1 MLPVSSLW
9 SGRAMSPCAGCSS
22 IPHSQSIIT
31 SHHISNLLNDPY
43 LSASVSQHKRTRQLH
58 ELARQEARVT
68 SEDLMELLVLVSR
81 LEQLTRSLY
90 TR

>member
-1 MLPVSSLW
+1 M
-9 SGRAMSPCAGCSS
+9 
-22 IPHSQSIIT
+22 
-31 SHHISNLLNDPY
+31 NDPY

>member
-1 MLPVSSLW
+1 MFLYVAAVTFFANLTGNVERIIFVSEIQYNFTMFAFLRATQSL
-9 SGRAMSPCAGCSS
+9 GC
-22 IPHSQSIIT
+22 
-31 SHHISNLLNDPY
+31 
-43 LSASVSQHKRTRQLH
+43 
-58 ELARQEARVT
+58 LARQEARVT

>member
-1 MLPVSSLW
+1 MVRESNVTLRWLLLHTTQPKYYLKSSYF
-9 SGRAMSPCAGCSS
+9 
-22 IPHSQSIIT
+22 QSLE
-31 SHHISNLLNDPY
+31 LLIYPD

>member
-1 MLPVSSLW
+1 MCLYYV
-9 SGRAMSPCAGCSS
+9 
-22 IPHSQSIIT
+22 
-31 SHHISNLLNDPY
+31 
-43 LSASVSQHKRTRQLH
+43 SASVSQHKRTRQLL

>member
-1 MLPVSSLW
+1 MKHPVSSLF
-9 SGRAMSPCAGCSS
+9 
-22 IPHSQSIIT
+22 
-31 SHHISNLLNDPY
+31 
-43 LSASVSQHKRTRQLH
+43 SASVSQHKRTRQLL

>member
-1 MLPVSSLW
+1 M
-9 SGRAMSPCAGCSS
+9 
-22 IPHSQSIIT
+22 
-31 SHHISNLLNDPY
+31 
-43 LSASVSQHKRTRQLH
+43 SQHKRTRQLL